1 MSDIAAERASTR
13 RQIGLLASVTV
24 GLVMSAI
31 IGLMVYGRWANN
43 RQEAERE
50 AVLMRRAIERTMV
63 RTAEDASSQASWDE
77 AYQKT
82 DGPFDPDWMDLNFG
96 AFYHM
101 YFAHDTTLVFDRD
114 GKLGYAARDGQR
126 VDPGLFKDLAAAI
139 LPMERRVGEREMRR
153 RRESAG
159 AGLKSNIAYM
169 GTAVRSG
176 NDVFLVGV
184 TTISPLNTF
193 PAGDRPAAIVVSGRR
208 ISQHFLESLDEDLG
222 LGHAHIAFTPPDD
235 DIYVP
240 IRGPG
245 EEPVAFLSWTVAR
258 PGEVLLRRA
267 SGYIAVGFA
276 LLTLTVLW
284 LGLAIRRLFHQIVA
298 IDHALDRT
306 VADLIEARDRA
317 EAANTAKSRFLAN
330 MSHEIRTPMNGLL
343 GMNQVLRGTPLTE
356 EQLGCVETIETTG
369 AALLTIINDILDISK
384 LDAGKIVLES
394 IDFDLAEAVESV
406 IDLLAVQAL
415 RKGLAL
421 NSAIEPAARGSFRG
435 DPTRIRQVLLNLVG
449 NAIKFTEAGS
459 VELAVSRLRGGD
471 GEDARDLIGFAV
483 TDTGIGMEPDVRDR
497 IFENFTQADSSI
509 TRRYGGTGLG
519 LAISRQLVEAM
530 GGRIDVTSEPGIG
543 SRFWFEIPL
552 IRSRLRLAAKIDDM
566 KTGDRKIDDM
576 APAGAPT
583 QPGRPLRILVAE
595 DNAVNQKLMLTVLA
609 KAGHV
614 VEIVA
619 DGKQAINA
627 VSRGDFDVVLMDSQ
641 MPAMDGLE
649 ATRQIRALSPPK
661 NRVPIIALTADA
673 MSGARETYINA
684 GMNDYLAK
692 PIDLAALRS
701 KIANIGD
708 HQRMEA

>member
-13 RQIGLLASVTV
+13 RRIVLLASVTV

-50 AVLMRRAIERTMV
+50 TVLIRRAIDRTIA

-77 AYQKT
+77 AYQRT
-82 DGPFDPDWMDLNFG
+82 DGAFDPDWMDLNFG
-96 AFYHM
+96 AFYHT
-101 YFAHDTTLVFDRD
+101 YFGHDTTLVFDRD
-114 GKLGYAARDGQR
+114 GKLSYAARDGER

-139 LPMERRVGEREMRR
+139 LPMVRRVGEREMRR
-153 RRESAG
+153 RGESAG
-159 AGLKSNIAYM
+159 AELKSNITYM

-176 NDVFLVGV
+176 SDVFLVGV
-184 TTISPLNTF
+184 TTISPLNGF
-193 PAGDRPAAIVVSGRR
+193 PEGDRPAAVVVSGKL
-208 ISQHFLESLDEDLG
+208 ISPHFLASLDEDLG
-222 LGHAHIAFTPPDD
+222 LGDAHIVFAAPDHG
-235 DIYVP
+235 IYIP
-240 IRGPG
+240 IRGPAD
-245 EEPVAFLSWTVAR
+245 EPVAFLSWTVAR
-258 PGEVLLRRA
+258 PGEVLLLRA
-267 SGYIAVGFA
+267 SGYIAAGFA
-276 LLTLTVLW
+276 LLVLAV
-284 LGLAIRRLFHQIVA
+284 LGLGLTIRRLFRQMTA
-298 IDHALDRT
+298 IDRALDRT
-306 VADLIEARDRA
+306 MADLIEARDRA

-343 GMNQVLRGTPLTE
+343 GMNQILRDTPLTE
-356 EQLGCVETIETTG
+356 EQLGCVQTIETTG

-384 LDAGKIVLES
+384 LDAGKIVLEA
-394 IDFDLAEAVESV
+394 IDFDLVEAVESV
-406 IDLLAVQAL
+406 TTLLAVEAL
-415 RKGLAL
+415 QKGVAL
-421 NSAIEPAARGSFRG
+421 KSSIEPGARGSFRG

-449 NAIKFTEAGS
+449 NAIKFTDAGR
-459 VELAVSRLRGGD
+459 VELAVSRLRGNRENLGD
-471 GEDARDLIGFAV
+471 MIGFAV

-552 IRSRLRLAAKIDDM
+552 TRSSPRPAATI
-566 KTGDRKIDDM
+566 GARKIDDRKIVDM
-576 APAGAPT
+576 AGAGAPA
-583 QPGRPLRILVAE
+583 QPVRPLRILLAE

-609 KAGHV
+609 KAGHAVEV
-614 VEIVA
+614 VE

-627 VSRGDFDVVLMDSQ
+627 VSRGNFDVVLMDSQ
-641 MPAMDGLE
+641 MPVMDGLE

-661 NRVPIIALTADA
+661 NRIPIIALTADA
-673 MSGARETYINA
+673 MNGARETYIEA

-701 KIANIGD
+701 KIANIDAHHGA
-708 HQRMEA
+708 EA